1 MSKAALEYLTKSIAI
16 EFGEKN
22 IICNC
27 ISPGFIDTKLTRQN
41 NSESDINTIANNIPL
56 KRLAQT
62 NEITELINFLIKN
75 NTYINGENI
84 YIDGGVSKNY

>member
-1 MSKAALEYLTKSIAI
+1 M
-16 EFGEKN
+16 KN
-22 IICNC
+22 N
-27 ISPGFIDTKLTRQN
+27 IS
-41 NSESDINTIANNIPL
+41 NNIPL

-62 NEITELINFLIKN
+62 NEITELINFLINK